1 MLTNVTPQAK
11 GDEPAKDT
19 PAPGFDADNEAAN
32 FGGGD
37 FGGADAGG
45 GDDRACRICN
55 ETGHLARECPQKP
68 GGFGKCFNCGEEG
81 HNKADCTNSRVFS
94 GTCRLCQKEGHA
106 ARDCPDKPA
115 PVCRNCKQEGHVTS
129 ECTNNKVFDLA
140 DVAELPV
147 EEAWDELVKSA
158 KEAVESRDLDDFR
171 NAVKV
176 YKKAVGEVT
185 YEELERSFRANDIGI
200 YIIATASTA
209 TVESSG
215 AGTNILSLQE
225 PSSGALLDT
234 HTFVNLAG
242 KRDCKYQVGYFF
254 KKAPRTAKLAAV
266 WPNSEE
272 INIERLKDAGVPLA
286 LKKHRKWG
294 SSLLSSATTVMRK
307 VIVFAIA
314 LKPASTAFLAAT
326 ANSLATPQPSVR
338 SPVPPKGLSA
348 SAATKSDTLRRN
360 VPILPVGRRA
370 VIAVGHTFKRC
381 PQANADGGA
390 AADNMGN
397 DDGGFNTGAGG
408 DWEEANGA
416 GANGAGANGAD
427 AGAPAVDGGWGDT
440 DPTPTTNDGTASGGG
455 W

>member
-1 MLTNVTPQAK
+1 MVPSIEPRWMMLTNVTPQAK
-11 GDEPAKDT
+11 GDEPANDT
-19 PAPGFDADNEAAN
+19 PVPDFDAADNEAA
-32 FGGGD
+32 D

-55 ETGHLARECPQKP
+55 EIGHLARECPQKP
-68 GGFGKCFNCGEEG
+68 EGFGKCFNCGEEG
-81 HNKADCTNSRVFS
+81 HNKAECTNPRVFS

-129 ECTNNKVFDLA
+129 ECTNNKVFDLV

-200 YIIATASTA
+200 YIIATARAEFWCPARHAYFRQSRRQA
-209 TVESSG
+209 R
-215 AGTNILSLQE
+215 LQV
-225 PSSGALLDT
+225 PGMG
-234 HTFVNLAG
+234 HTTKACPEEAPEIGQQSAVKCYNCDEEG
-242 KRDCKYQVGYFF
+242 HRVRDCP
-254 KKAPRTAKLAAV
+254 KARIDRFSCR
-266 WPNSEE
+266 NC
-272 INIERLKDAGVPLA
+272 
-286 LKKHRKWG
+286 
-294 SSLLSSATTVMRK
+294 
-307 VIVFAIA
+307 
-314 LKPASTAFLAAT
+314 
-326 ANSLATPQPSVR
+326 SLATPQPSVR

-348 SAATKSDTLRRN
+348 SAATKSDTLRKN
-360 VPILPVGRRA
+360 VPILAVGRRA

-416 GANGAGANGAD
+416 GANGAGA
-427 AGAPAVDGGWGDT
+427 GAPAVNGGWGDT

>member
-68 GGFGKCFNCGEEG
+68 EGFGKCFNCGEEG
-81 HNKADCTNSRVFS
+81 HNKADCTNPRVFS

-215 AGTNILSLQE
+215 AGTNTLSLQE

-266 WPNSEE
+266 WPTSEE

-416 GANGAGANGAD
+416 GANGAD